1 MIIQKLRKIGV
12 FELRKRFAG
21 AGKRD
26 LVQRMAEIVK
36 ASKREDGEQIDENGL
51 SEILLEALEV
61 VSPNFGKASF
71 KSNFRVI

>member
-71 KSNFRVI
+71 KNNFKVI